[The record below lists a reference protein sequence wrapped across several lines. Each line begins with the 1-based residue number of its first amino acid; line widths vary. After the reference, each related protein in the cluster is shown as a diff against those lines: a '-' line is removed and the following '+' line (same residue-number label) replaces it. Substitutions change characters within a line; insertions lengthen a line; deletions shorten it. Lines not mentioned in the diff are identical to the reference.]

1 MQTTKNTGNL
11 IETYPIKK
19 LLLGADNLKVSGHF
33 FKQLNLVDEKT
44 KVIPVITHGGKFGP
58 TVPTL
63 EGEKASYRPI
73 RQHGSKI
80 KLKRFAEA
88 IELSN
93 QFDMNSVTD
102 NLDGIVRL
110 AMNRIT
116 AGIQQE
122 MTITGIMKTENT
134 TEEDRAQHFEK
145 LFPAPNQTAITAE
158 GEPLHYSDVLGAYNF
173 ATTNTIRD
181 GAFWVFHGDAMLSV
195 LDDAKNERL
204 SFENIPD
211 GAVATLLGLPVYVA
225 DMYDYNMKPI
235 AFGIATPQSYALAMS
250 DVNVYEATLDT
261 VQAMAGSKNY
271 IVEVWADAVITDKW
285 AKFCMS
291 FKPEVKQASVTEQ
304 SIDEP
309 KPVKRKAT
317 KIEKK

>member
-88 IELSN
+88 VELSN

-122 MTITGIMKTENT
+122 MTTTGVMNNEHT
-134 TEEDRAQHFEK
+134 TEDDRAKHFEK
-145 LFPAPNQTAITAE
+145 LFPAANSVAKTKE
-158 GEPLHYSDVLGAYNF
+158 GEPLLYSDILSAYNF
-173 ATTNTIRD
+173 TTTNTVRD
-181 GAFWVFHGDAMLSV
+181 GAFWVFHSDVKLSV
-195 LDDAKNERL
+195 LDDAQNERL

-225 DMYDYNMKPI
+225 DIYEYEMKPI
-235 AFGIATPQSYALAMS
+235 AFGIVTPQSYALAMS
-250 DVNVYEATLDT
+250 DVKVYEATLDT
-261 VQAMAGSKNY
+261 PQAIAGSKNY

-285 AKFCMS
+285 AKMCMA
-291 FKPEVKQASVTEQ
+291 FAPEVKQASVEAQ

-317 KIEKK
+317 KIEKE